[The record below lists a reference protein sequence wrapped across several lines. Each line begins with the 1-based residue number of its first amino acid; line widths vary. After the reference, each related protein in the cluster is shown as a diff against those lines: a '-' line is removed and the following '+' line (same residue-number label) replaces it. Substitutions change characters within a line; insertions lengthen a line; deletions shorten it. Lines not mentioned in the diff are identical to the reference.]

1 MPSRTIPGI
10 QPDLD
15 RQRRHH
21 RHTRE
26 SCATATNIALLL
38 RLRSGI
44 VLFSALVDH
53 SEFELEKVGLGTASR
68 LCALPISLVE
78 SLAALVQGVDDV
90 LALVLLERIPF
101 EAICNDSAVML
112 DVEFVRVHTLNCA
125 LAATALAIGVAKRQ
139 KERHGRRQ
147 RTARGWHGGFD

>member
-1 MPSRTIPGI
+1 MPSRTIPGN

-26 SCATATNIALLL
+26 SWAIAAKIALLL

-68 LCALPISLVE
+68 LCALPVSLVE
-78 SLAALVQGVDDV
+78 SLAALVQGIDDI
-90 LALVLLERIPF
+90 LALVLLESILF
-101 EAICNDSAVML
+101 EAICKHSAVML
-112 DVEFVRVHTLNCA
+112 DV
-125 LAATALAIGVAKRQ
+125 G
-139 KERHGRRQ
+139 
-147 RTARGWHGGFD
+147 